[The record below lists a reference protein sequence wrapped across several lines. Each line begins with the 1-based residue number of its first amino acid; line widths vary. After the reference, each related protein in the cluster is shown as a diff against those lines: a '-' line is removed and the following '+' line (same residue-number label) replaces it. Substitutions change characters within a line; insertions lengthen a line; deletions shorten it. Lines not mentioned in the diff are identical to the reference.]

1 MTGWNSSVSIRTILE
16 QLEWSYGK
24 PDAMSLFHNN
34 TLFRSAFPATNAPE
48 MLFHQIKQCQEIQT
62 IAQDPYTPTKI
73 INNAVR
79 LLMSSGIF
87 RLQEFDTWEAMEAK
101 SYPLLKTFIH
111 EAFVRRLTSIQMQ
124 NTAGGQSYV
133 PQNMYN
139 ILDIDGAED
148 TNDNTTVT
156 VTGVEK
162 AMTPGSDNA
171 GSTYVAMNASSIT
184 TEVTVAINQLAANQ
198 MHILQ

>member
-1 MTGWNSSVSIRTILE
+1 
-16 QLEWSYGK
+16 
-24 PDAMSLFHNN
+24 MSLFHNN

-87 RLQEFDTWEAMEAK
+87 RLKEFDTWEAMEAK